1 MAENNSYIWAV
12 LYNTIGNENGVA
24 GLMGNLQAESGL
36 ISYRLQ
42 GDFTTGYTKSVTY
55 TDRVN
60 SGEITKAEFI
70 SDAQGYG
77 LAQWTYSTRKEALYD
92 YWKNSGYASIGDVR
106 MQTAFLLQEL
116 QNSYPSVYSTLVSA
130 TSILQASNKVLFDFE
145 NPQEQGPAVQAYRES
160 LSIAI
165 YNALATGEP
174 VPIPVP
180 DPSLP
185 PELPMWL
192 PGAVQDLLRR
202 GVIYKH

>member
-1 MAENNSYIWAV
+1 MSENNDYIWAV
-12 LYNTIGNENGVA
+12 LYNTIGNENGTA

-36 ISYRLQ
+36 VSYRLQ
-42 GDFTTGYTKSVTY
+42 GDFTTGYTKSISY
-55 TDRVN
+55 TDAVN
-60 SGEITKAEFI
+60 SGAITKAEFI

-116 QNSYPSVYSTLVSA
+116 QNSYSGVYSTLQTA
-130 TSILQASNKVLFDFE
+130 PDILTASNKVLFDFE
-145 NPQEQGPAVQAYRES
+145 NPQEQGPTVQAYRLA
-160 LSIAI
+160 LSTAL
-165 YNALATGEP
+165 YNELATGEP

-185 PELPMWL
+185 PELPTWL